1 MKLMKPTLKFIQG
14 VITKDRGC
22 EFGQDCEAF
31 NAAIYVDP
39 LLFRKYGINSVPA
52 IVYAKG
58 VSVRDM
64 GASEGLD
71 GNVDAA
77 DGYIVYGDVS
87 IEHAL
92 EKIKLEDRGQGL
104 KEVLKKLKGGYY
116 H

>member
-1 MKLMKPTLKFIQG
+1 
-14 VITKDRGC
+14 
-22 EFGQDCEAF
+22 
-31 NAAIYVDP
+31 
-39 LLFRKYGINSVPA
+39 
-52 IVYAKG
+52 
-58 VSVRDM
+58 M